1 MFCGKEPKIFLR
13 LFSNMAHF
21 QKKKNPA
28 KRNGLLCI
36 RMGGLLLLR
45 SAGANLSVFEFSGVL
60 LALFVILALDIK
72 LPNYLLIFRH
82 IFFSPNLNIN
92 TPCLEDFRY
101 VAPCRLKGNWGR
113 KYSAVNLCVYVLP
126 RCRVVQSTLPLRT
139 IGGLSSPLKKT
150 DRVVKSSVTA
160 ANCPIC

>member
-1 MFCGKEPKIFLR
+1 
-13 LFSNMAHF
+13 MAHF

-82 IFFSPNLNIN
+82 IFFFTKFEYKHPM
-92 TPCLEDFRY
+92 P
-101 VAPCRLKGNWGR
+101 GR
-113 KYSAVNLCVYVLP
+113 F
-126 RCRVVQSTLPLRT
+126 
-139 IGGLSSPLKKT
+139 
-150 DRVVKSSVTA
+150 
-160 ANCPIC
+160 PICCSVPTQR